1 MDVKLLSCR
10 LVLPLVSCV
19 LTTCVMPASV
29 SHASGMGGTESTSDG
44 GGVIT
49 AHASYEFTT
58 VGSGGGDGGWRQWS
72 DILFDGNNLD
82 SANLLLQAG
91 QDWC

>member
-44 GGVIT
+44 GGVIPLMLVMSSRPLVQVVAT
-49 AHASYEFTT
+49 GVAAVE
-58 VGSGGGDGGWRQWS
+58 
-72 DILFDGNNLD
+72 
-82 SANLLLQAG
+82 
-91 QDWC
+91 